1 MLFELH
7 NFKALKFFID
17 NRISYTRLTKEI
29 FPYFGLLS
37 RLIIFYRNSK
47 KKKKT
52 SKLNKISFKVL
63 NLKLNG
69 RKKQKIISSLFF
81 RTQSPS
87 KRKPYCI

>member
-47 KKKKT
+47 KKKK
-52 SKLNKISFKVL
+52 NFKIK
-63 NLKLNG
+63 
-69 RKKQKIISSLFF
+69 
-81 RTQSPS
+81 
-87 KRKPYCI
+87 